1 MGYIRVSSGE
11 TSQPHGYRP
20 DNYRT
25 QNNGMMISSLAITE
39 DDERVR
45 LYLAEQLR
53 LHLDIYRLEEF
64 SNAEDALQQLSA
76 NPVDIALFD
85 IQLPGMNGIECIKR
99 LKIIHP
105 RMQVMALTVYDNTD
119 VVFDALKA
127 GASSYMLKNT
137 PPDRIIEAIQELHR
151 GGSPISSQIAR
162 KVIEAFQL
170 KETGNE
176 YFQTLTR
183 REQEILEQLS
193 RGFRYKEIADR
204 FIVSVETVRTH
215 IRNIYE
221 KLQVNS
227 RVEAL
232 KKTGFL

>member
-1 MGYIRVSSGE
+1 MA
-11 TSQPHGYRP
+11 
-20 DNYRT
+20 
-25 QNNGMMISSLAITE
+25 ISSLAIIE
-39 DDERVR
+39 DDDKVR
-45 LYLAEQLR
+45 LYLAEQIRLR
-53 LHLDIYRLEEF
+53 LDVERLEEF
-64 SNAEDALQQLSA
+64 ANAEDALQQLTI

-105 RMQVMALTVYDNTD
+105 RLQVMALTVYDNTD

-127 GASSYMLKNT
+127 GASSYILKNT
-137 PPDRIIEAIQELHR
+137 VPEKIMEAILELYE

-162 KVIEAFQL
+162 KVIEAFQV
-170 KETGNE
+170 KKTSNE
-176 YFQTLTR
+176 YFQTLSR

-193 RGFRYKEIADR
+193 RGFRYKEIADK
-204 FIVSVETVRTH
+204 FYVSVETVRTH
-215 IRNIYE
+215 VRNIYE

-232 KKTGFL
+232 KKTGLL